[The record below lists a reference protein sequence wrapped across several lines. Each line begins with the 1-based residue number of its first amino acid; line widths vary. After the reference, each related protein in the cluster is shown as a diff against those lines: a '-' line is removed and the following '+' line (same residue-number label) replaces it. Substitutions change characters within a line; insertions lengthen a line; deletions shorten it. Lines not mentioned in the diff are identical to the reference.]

1 MGSGGHPG
9 RGHIPPPGDGRNL
22 PSSKTVEYPMPPF
35 GTCVRSASGPV
46 RIPKP
51 IKHPMK
57 ALFKTTLC
65 LAAGLLLTAT
75 ATAEDK
81 KVDPNGK
88 WTWTTE
94 GRQGGMRTNS
104 LSLKLDG
111 DKLTGTIA
119 GMQRG
124 GGGAGGGA
132 PQETPI
138 EEAKLKG
145 DEISFQ
151 VTREFNGNQMVS
163 KYTAK
168 IAGDTLKGKWSIE
181 RNGEVMEREFEA
193 KRVAAKKE

>member
-1 MGSGGHPG
+1 
-9 RGHIPPPGDGRNL
+9 
-22 PSSKTVEYPMPPF
+22 
-35 GTCVRSASGPV
+35 
-46 RIPKP
+46 
-51 IKHPMK
+51 MK
-57 ALFKTTLC
+57 ALIRTALC
-65 LAAGLLLTAT
+65 VAAGLLVTINVNAQ
-75 ATAEDK
+75 EK

-104 LSLKLDG
+104 ITLKLEG

-119 GMQRG
+119 GMRRG

-151 VTREFNGNQMVS
+151 VTMEWNDNKRVS

-168 IAGDTLKGKWSIE
+168 IAGDTLKGKWSID
-181 RNGEVMEREFEA
+181 RNGETMEREFEA
-193 KRVAAKKE
+193 KRAAAKKD

>member
-1 MGSGGHPG
+1 
-9 RGHIPPPGDGRNL
+9 
-22 PSSKTVEYPMPPF
+22 
-35 GTCVRSASGPV
+35 
-46 RIPKP
+46 
-51 IKHPMK
+51 MK

-65 LAAGLLLTAT
+65 LAAGLLIAAT
-75 ATAEDK
+75 ASAQDK

-94 GRQGGMRTNS
+94 GREGGMRTNS
-104 LSLKLDG
+104 ITLKLDG

-119 GMQRG
+119 GMRRG
-124 GGGAGGGA
+124 GGGGGGGA
-132 PQETPI
+132 PQETPL

-151 VTREFNGNQMVS
+151 VTREWNGNKMVS

-168 IAGDTLKGKWSIE
+168 IAGDTLKGKWSID

-193 KRVAAKKE
+193 KRAAAKKE